1 MGLFYWWGGYFNIL
15 FMLLELSIGTV
26 GVTIVGLMG
35 VMAGLDGLDILVGLD
50 GFVLKYS
57 YFYFYFY
64 FILCWEFLIIAVMAS
79 SLFTVVIVYGG
90 VIGMGLFIFY
100 ILGVGMGLL
109 FILFGLGVKLV
120 FLIVLMLTYSSILI
134 GCYLSIVYSLL
145 M

>member
-1 MGLFYWWGGYFNIL
+1 
-15 FMLLELSIGTV
+15 MLLELSIGTV

-35 VMAGLDGLDILVGLD
+35 VMVGLDGLDILVGLYV
-50 GFVLKYS
+50 GVLKYS

-100 ILGVGMGLL
+100 ILGVGMGML

-120 FLIVLMLTYSSILI
+120 FLIVLILAYSSIFI